1 MESGKQTLD
10 RLEKERLQL
19 DRQLLEINMKIV
31 SNERESLKVWSQRY
45 HVYWT
50 IHCVANPFDRRF
62 PSYEYE
68 KGYFSTQEK
77 ALNYLKKTLNGK
89 NTFDLPRHYVTCSII
104 PKPMTKDL
112 SSLSMIQI
120 HMDHEPWELK
130 SNL

>member
-31 SNERESLKVWSQRY
+31 SNERESLKVWSQLY
-45 HVYWT
+45 PVYLT

-62 PSYEYE
+62 PPYEYE

-104 PKPMTKDL
+104 PKSTKDMP
-112 SSLSMIQI
+112 SVWIVQI
-120 HMDHEPWELK
+120 HMDHEPWDLK